1 MYSKYSIPQFWL
13 PKPTWNCQTSQLALT
28 GHFTKHSIQILPCR
42 TDDNPKISQSTMNLK
57 LLINWL
63 KPTKASDKKNLHS
76 PSGMCLWC
84 QADGMSMMPC
94 SQRRAKI
101 TKKIAAQFFPK
112 NTTKMTR
119 RQRCEIVWE
128 QIRVFF
134 SSGMKR
140 KNDICQTQKYL
151 LARHGISFQLSHTLM
166 ICTFALPFRWLEQ
179 AVCCVIA
186 RLLVVQRSNF
196 SYLTINI

>member
-1 MYSKYSIPQFWL
+1 MMQGLIGFGDSSGISWTVCKQSAPR
-13 PKPTWNCQTSQLALT
+13 SR
-28 GHFTKHSIQILPCR
+28 QI
-42 TDDNPKISQSTMNLK
+42 TM
-57 LLINWL
+57 
-63 KPTKASDKKNLHS
+63 PAPHH
-76 PSGMCLWC
+76 P
-84 QADGMSMMPC
+84 PC